1 MNINTNSS
9 WKGSITDNQ
18 PQTNELFDQVTTI
31 IEQARVNV
39 VRSVNNQMVTAY
51 WLIGREIV
59 EAAPWYHLLKGERIN
74 DYNLNLTGK
83 QAIQKAKENKH
94 A

>member
-1 MNINTNSS
+1 MNANNSREC
-9 WKGSITDNQ
+9 SITDNQ
-18 PQTNELFDQVTTI
+18 PQTGELFDRVASI
-31 IEQARVNV
+31 LDQARANV
-39 VRSVNNQMVTAY
+39 VRSVNNQMVIAC

-59 EAAPWYHLLKGERIN
+59 EAAPWNHLFKGDRIN
-74 DYNLNLTGK
+74 DYNYNLSLTGK